1 MDDIIIAGYGKTEKL
16 AAQIEM
22 KHLENSNFLGIEAA
36 CWKKEKKISIPKG
49 KYVLEISIGNLTLT
63 RDKVNLHYINEYKPH
78 PTSLCTF

>member
-36 CWKKEKKISIPKG
+36 CWKKEKRFPSLRENMYLKS
-49 KYVLEISIGNLTLT
+49 LSEIS
-63 RDKVNLHYINEYKPH
+63 H
-78 PTSLCTF
+78 